1 MKPLP
6 GETGAKAEETA
17 RIYLE
22 QQGLRL
28 VDQNYRCRQGEIDL
42 IMQDA
47 GTLAFV
53 EVRYRKSTGFG
64 SPAESVTSSKQ
75 RRIITT
81 AAHYLQSK
89 QMRKMPPCRFDILAI
104 VGKEQQHIDWIKDAF
119 QVNY

>member
-6 GETGAKAEETA
+6 GETGAKAEERA

-28 VDQNYRCRQGEIDL
+28 VEQNYRCRQGEIDL
-42 IMQDA
+42 IMQDG

-64 SPAESVTSSKQ
+64 SPAESVTPSKQ
-75 RRIITT
+75 QRIITT

-89 QMRKMPPCRFDILAI
+89 HARKMPPCRFDMLAI
-104 VGKEQQHIDWIKDAF
+104 VGKEQQNINWIKDAF
-119 QVNY
+119 RASF

>member
-6 GETGAKAEETA
+6 GETGAKAEECA

-28 VDQNYRCRQGEIDL
+28 IERNYRCRQGEIDL
-42 IMQDA
+42 IMQDG

-53 EVRYRKSTGFG
+53 EVRYRKSTRFG
-64 SPAESVTSSKQ
+64 SPAESVTPSKQ

-89 QMRKMPPCRFDILAI
+89 SERKMPPCRFDMLAI
-104 VGKEQQHIDWIKDAF
+104 VGKEQQDIFWIKDAF
-119 QVNY
+119 QASF